1 MKNNLHRKHNFFR
14 SLFEKPAGKAFDSIL
29 HLLQNHEEDDAVSN
43 AIISLFKAV
52 LWAGGSPGEQEIECF
67 EKILEK
73 SYSTSQISHFSA
85 ELKRP
90 CKVNVEAECAQLGA
104 FTEEQ
109 KLHLLQSLVSLG
121 LANENYDKRQ
131 QDIVAQVASLLDI
144 PENVL
149 QELEDSI
156 EQENIA
162 KKRLLKS
169 GAGII
174 VALIVIGIFI
184 LTATLLKSVLFGLIL
199 AYIFLPLEKFYERKL
214 ESKGF
219 VSGIFRLFTCF
230 GKPFKA
236 VSTSMRRHKQQP
248 EYTNEEIERRHR
260 QKLIAKATTLTVGSF
275 LIIVVIISTVFF
287 SVSANYLAGIGESLK
302 SWLKENVRTEE
313 TVQVDSPK
321 VSVVNTETTTPATTS
336 ETAENKTDSNK
347 TSTTEDKTVLGASY
361 LKKTLGKLEKYK
373 PKLEEMPIINWCVDQ
388 IAKVLNDPKTQKEL
402 LTEALKKSGGVFSFA
417 TGILSSFISF
427 LLNALLA
434 IFFFSLFLSKMAEF
448 IKDNKNQQ
456 KLQSE
461 YLIRTVFNSK
471 WLPAATENTVSQAQE
486 IISQVINKLKT
497 WLRGYFT
504 LICVD
509 TVVYTSVF
517 LLLGVPYAFLLA
529 LIAAFGLLLPYIGPI
544 ASATLTILVTL
555 AVGND
560 VTMMQLILIVC
571 AYVVQNGIV
580 EQLFLYPAVIGESL
594 GLTTL
599 ETIIVVLLGGIFA
612 GITGMIF
619 AIPTASVLKYL
630 IPKIYSCMNN

>member
-1 MKNNLHRKHNFFR
+1 MKDNLQRKHNFLK
-14 SLFEKPAGKAFDSIL
+14 SLFERPAGKAFNSLI
-29 HLLQNHEEDDAVSN
+29 HLLQNHEEDDEVSD

-52 LWAGGSPGEQEIECF
+52 LWTRGAPGEYEIECF

-73 SYSTSQISHFSA
+73 RYSQSQISHFSA

-90 CKVNVEAECAQLGA
+90 CKVNIEEKCALLAA

-109 KLHLLQSLVSLG
+109 KVHILESLVSLG
-121 LANENYDKRQ
+121 LANGNYNSHQ
-131 QDIVAQVASLLDI
+131 QEIVAKVALQLGI
-144 PENVL
+144 PGNVL
-149 QELEDSI
+149 KNLEEDIKQEI
-156 EQENIA
+156 TA

-169 GAGII
+169 GTGII

-214 ESKGF
+214 ESKGLF
-219 VSGIFRLFTCF
+219 SGIFRFFTCF

-236 VSTSMRRHKQQP
+236 VSNSMRRHKPQP
-248 EYTNEEIERRHR
+248 EYTSEEIARRQR

-275 LIIVVIISTVFF
+275 LLIMVLITTIFF
-287 SVSANYLAGIGESLK
+287 SISANYLVGVGASLK

-313 TVQVDSPK
+313 NIQVSPAVK
-321 VSVVNTETTTPATTS
+321 PANTPVLSNPPA
-336 ETAENKTDSNK
+336 TDSNK
-347 TSTTEDKTVLGASY
+347 TLNNDTGTSDNKVVLDASY
-361 LKKTLGKLEKYK
+361 FKKTLGKLEKYK
-373 PKLEEMPIINWCVDQ
+373 PQLEKMPIINWCVDQ
-388 IAKVLNDPKTQKEL
+388 TAKVLNDPKTQKEL

-427 LLNALLA
+427 LLNTLLA

-448 IKDNKNQQ
+448 IKDNDNQQ

-471 WLPAATENTVSQAQE
+471 WLPAATENTVYQAQE

-544 ASATLTILVTL
+544 ASAALTILVTL

-571 AYVVQNGIV
+571 AYIVQNGIV

-630 IPKIYSCMNN
+630 IPKIYSCMSN

>member
-1 MKNNLHRKHNFFR
+1 M
-14 SLFEKPAGKAFDSIL
+14 
-29 HLLQNHEEDDAVSN
+29 
-43 AIISLFKAV
+43 
-52 LWAGGSPGEQEIECF
+52 
-67 EKILEK
+67 
-73 SYSTSQISHFSA
+73 
-85 ELKRP
+85 
-90 CKVNVEAECAQLGA
+90 
-104 FTEEQ
+104 
-109 KLHLLQSLVSLG
+109 VSLG
-121 LANENYDKRQ
+121 LANENYDSHQKE
-131 QDIVAQVASLLDI
+131 IVAEVASLLAI
-144 PENVL
+144 PRDVL
-149 QELEDSI
+149 QDIEEEI

-162 KKRLLKS
+162 KNRLLKS

-199 AYIFLPLEKFYERKL
+199 AYMFLPLEKFYERKL

-219 VSGIFRLFTCF
+219 FSGIFRLFTCF
-230 GKPFKA
+230 GKPFQA
-236 VSTSMRRHKQQP
+236 VSSSVRRHKSQP
-248 EYTNEEIERRHR
+248 EYTSDEIARRHR

-275 LIIVVIISTVFF
+275 LLIVVLVATIFF
-287 SVSANYLAGIGESLK
+287 SVSANYVAGMGASLK
-302 SWLKENVRTEE
+302 SWIKENIKTEE
-313 TVQVDSPK
+313 TVQTIPATELKEPAVSK
-321 VSVVNTETTTPATTS
+321 VENPETTSQTVDGKA
-336 ETAENKTDSNK
+336 AENGIAETLDD
-347 TSTTEDKTVLGASY
+347 EAVLDASY
-361 LKKTLGKLEKYK
+361 LKKTIGKLEKYK
-373 PKLEEMPIINWCVDQ
+373 PKLEKMPVVNWCVDQ

-448 IKDNKNQQ
+448 IKDNENQQ

-560 VTMMQLILIVC
+560 VTMMQLVLIVC

-619 AIPTASVLKYL
+619 AIPAASVLKYL